1 MAIKKSEPLKK
12 IWPTA
17 LIVGEIVLV
26 LFLLAVSIMAM
37 VLTVPSGTAGFLSF
51 ILWLQQNTLWFFILI
66 VLPLIAL
73 FLLNG
78 YMLVQT
84 IYADKKKKDAKMTNE
99 QLLEEAKRQARAEI
113 LQEME
118 EKKNAEKK

>member
-1 MAIKKSEPLKK
+1 MANNKVSSLKK

-17 LIVGEIVLV
+17 SIVGEIVLIV
-26 LFLLAVSIMAM
+26 FLLAVSIMAM
-37 VLTVPSGTAGFLSF
+37 ALTVPSGTVGFLGF
-51 ILWLQQNTLWFFILI
+51 ILWLQLNTLWFFILI

-73 FLLNG
+73 FLLNA
-78 YMLVQT
+78 YFLIQAV
-84 IYADKKKKDAKMTNE
+84 YADKKKKDVKLTNE

-118 EKKNAEKK
+118 DKKNAEKK

>member
-1 MAIKKSEPLKK
+1 MANNKVSGLKK

-17 LIVGEIVLV
+17 LVVGEIVLIV
-26 LFLLAVSIMAM
+26 FLLAVSIMAM
-37 VLTVPSGTAGFLSF
+37 VLTVPSGTAGFLGF
-51 ILWLQQNTLWFFILI
+51 ILWLQLNTLWFFILI

-73 FLLNG
+73 FLLNA
-78 YMLVQT
+78 YFLIQAV
-84 IYADKKKKDAKMTNE
+84 YADKKKKDVKLTNE

-118 EKKNAEKK
+118 DKKKAEKK

>member
-1 MAIKKSEPLKK
+1 MANNKVSSLKK

-17 LIVGEIVLV
+17 LIVGEIVLIV
-26 LFLLAVSIMAM
+26 FLLAVSIMAM
-37 VLTVPSGTAGFLSF
+37 ALTVPSGTAGFLGF
-51 ILWLQQNTLWFFILI
+51 ILWLQLNTLWFFILI

-73 FLLNG
+73 FLLNA
-78 YMLVQT
+78 YFLIQAV
-84 IYADKKKKDAKMTNE
+84 YADKKKKDVKLTNE

-118 EKKNAEKK
+118 DKKNAEKK